1 MVRVIN
7 VGSEALEKRGGDY
20 KLIPTGTKLKV
31 SLYEVEETV
40 TGPNAKVG
48 PGKPQ
53 LVYTAKVTE
62 EGEFKGR
69 ELRYNYVPLHGEG
82 GGQWKLVTFAD
93 ALGWPVDDEGNVS
106 IPEAH
111 ELNQYLGTEFVA
123 RVGQSKS
130 NKVNPETG
138 EPYINNNVQGTLP
151 LKAYKPKAPEAE
163 KPKVSWSTT

>member
-48 PGKPQ
+48 PGKAQ

-62 EGEFKGR
+62 EGEWKGR
-69 ELRYNYVPLHGEG
+69 ELRYNYVPLHGLG
-82 GGQWKLVTFAD
+82 GDQWKLVTFAD
-93 ALGWPVDDEGNVS
+93 ALGWEVSDEGAIS

-111 ELNQYLGTEFVA
+111 ELNKYLGTEFVA

-130 NKVNPETG
+130 NKINEATG
-138 EPYINNNVQGTLP
+138 EPYVNNNVAGVLP
-151 LKAYKPKAPEAE
+151 LAAYKPKEAKAE
-163 KPKVSWSTT
+163 TPKVSWSST

>member
-1 MVRVIN
+1 MARVVN
-7 VGSEALEKRGGDY
+7 VGAEAVKGGDF
-20 KLIPTGTKLKV
+20 KLIPTGTKIKV
-31 SLYEVEETV
+31 ALYEVEETV

-82 GGQWKLVTFAD
+82 NDGWKLATFAD
-93 ALGWPVDDEGNVS
+93 AIGLPVSEEGEIELPDEGEFVK
-106 IPEAH
+106 
-111 ELNQYLGTEFVA
+111 YLGTEFVA

-130 NKVNPETG
+130 QKINDATG
-138 EPYINNNVQGTLP
+138 EPYINNTISGTMP
-151 LKAYKPKAPEAE
+151 LSAYKGPAKKAED
-163 KPKVSWSTT
+163 KPAVDPWK